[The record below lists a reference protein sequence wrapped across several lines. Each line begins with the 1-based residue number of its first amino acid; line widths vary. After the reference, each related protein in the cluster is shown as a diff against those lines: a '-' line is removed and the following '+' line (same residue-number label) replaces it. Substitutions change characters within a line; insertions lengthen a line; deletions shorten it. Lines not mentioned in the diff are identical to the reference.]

1 MLMSRLEFIQPPQA
15 ERLDSLPHNTVLSDV
30 LAELKSNPTL
40 WPLNPVIFPQYYGL
54 CADVLVTS
62 SWKVP
67 RKPEVM
73 EAMLNDIVLATRHF
87 MPDAPV
93 EISNDSLTAGGLSV
107 PECFDGLGS
116 FTKVVKYEVVG
127 DKFKAGIVQIG
138 EHVKDSEVK
147 WSKGVKDRK
156 NDQLGLVSRFWIV
169 PSFEAAHYLRQTASF
184 IDGVSVAKASHLP
197 IDGSI
202 PHLTIQERGWFD

>member
-1 MLMSRLEFIQPPQA
+1 MARIEFMQPPQA
-15 ERLDSLPHNTVLSDV
+15 ERLNSLPHNTVLSDV

-87 MPDAPV
+87 MPEAPM
-93 EISNDSLTAGGLSV
+93 EISKYSLTAAGLSI
-107 PECFDGLGS
+107 PSFFDDESGL
-116 FTKVVKYEVVG
+116 FTRIVNYEVVG

-138 EHVKDSEVK
+138 EHVKASEVK
-147 WSKGVKDRK
+147 WSKGIKDRK
-156 NDQLGLVSRFWIV
+156 NGRLGLVSRFWIV
-169 PSFEAAHYLRQTASF
+169 PSFEAAHYLRRTASF

-202 PHLTIQERGWFD
+202 PHLTAQERGWFDS